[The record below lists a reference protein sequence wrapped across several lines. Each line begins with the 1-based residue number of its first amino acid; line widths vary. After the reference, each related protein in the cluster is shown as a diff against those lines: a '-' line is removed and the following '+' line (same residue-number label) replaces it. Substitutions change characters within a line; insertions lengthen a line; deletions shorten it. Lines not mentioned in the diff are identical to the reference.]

1 MATATIAIVVDPSRA
16 STPARTIR
24 KDLDDIADAG
34 ARAERGAARMGQTA
48 NDNLRQMSRSAQMA
62 SESFRLLAASIVA
75 LGLGALVANF
85 IRMADAMTKMTSQ
98 LRLVTKSTAEL
109 ADVQEKLF
117 RMAQASRSDLE
128 ATVTL
133 YTRLARSTA
142 DMKLGQEKLLSVTD
156 TINKAFVVSGA
167 SAEEAANAI
176 RQLSQG
182 LASGAL
188 RGDEFNAVAEQAPII
203 LDAIAAS
210 TGRSRGEL
218 RKLAADGKITGDVI
232 VQSMLNMREK
242 IDADFSKMALTVGQS
257 MTVLGNSVTNAVGQI
272 DKYFGISSG
281 IAKGI
286 IAISSAV
293 DVLAG
298 NLELVADVA
307 YVAGVA
313 LFTAFGPTIAG
324 AVVSLA
330 VALGTTVMAA
340 IRAISAAMMA
350 NPILAIITAL
360 MTAIAVAYR
369 FRDEIKKAIG
379 IDIPAIA
386 KDVGNTIIGVF
397 VGAYEAVV
405 ATWNQLPAAF
415 LDIFTMAMNFAIDK
429 VQAGVNA
436 IVGALNVIPG
446 VDLETADLSGFKGT
460 SSGAAGQVLDK
471 ASGAFKSAMAVDYI
485 GQLSSAMTTLS
496 QASTEAIGPTA
507 EVAANVSLGAGS
519 ADKAS
524 KAFANLTKNARDQ
537 IAELKVQAQ
546 TVGMGTRALE
556 GMRFEQ
562 ELLNKATD
570 NGRKLTPALRAE
582 IRKLADEYGAAK
594 EALAEATLAN
604 DLMFEA
610 QTVSFS
616 RVEQFV
622 AGSMRDLYGNEWQ
635 SHMDSALAKQIRMN
649 DVMARSKERLEDVQ
663 SVIGSS
669 IGDALNEVFSGGI
682 KSFDEFLDHVTEGFA
697 SIAENSIAGLFD
709 FSAEGI
715 LAGLGQGGASGDPWA
730 GTREIGS
737 QIADG
742 VEKGA
747 QTGTAT
753 GLVSVFKMFGM
764 SNSGATAAGGVV
776 GAAAGGFGAGYQS
789 ANPLMGAVQGGLGGL
804 GLGVSLA
811 SSGVLTGALAGSM
824 VMPVIGTIVGAIA
837 GALGGLLGSASEKKQ
852 EKADAAAQLKTQNA
866 ALTQI
871 LQVGQG
877 KGVGEYQKNYQE
889 FEDSANKLQSL
900 AHKAGDPRFSEIGD
914 AIDNTFNIMNKEFL
928 GRLEGF
934 NQALRD
940 GLGKNSPFE
949 QGRTAIMGM
958 REELKGWIADVEY
971 MSRKAGEVNGTGLS
985 EAEIQNRIVETQRA
999 AQQYALAQ
1007 LTGAKE
1013 LSSVAAEILRVQGAA
1028 VALQDTLE
1036 QLGMSSEEAATAIAD
1051 GVNVAMQ
1058 KLRDSFMA
1066 GVDSRF
1072 YDASGK
1078 GYLNDLRDEIAATK
1092 AMMQDSAALGD
1103 IGIERIRET
1112 FMLLSQTI
1120 VDDAGLSAD
1129 QVAEANRVLADA
1141 LAEIGLTVP
1150 QAMLESA
1157 EEVAKSFDRNALS
1170 AKINSAN
1177 GKGYLNQ
1184 FTDLQGEIGTLM
1196 KSASSI
1202 ADAELIGQYS
1212 IAAARQ
1218 IAESSGLT
1226 SDALRGLADDFPQ
1239 FARSLVS
1246 VADEMDDAAKRAAAA
1261 ERAAQAAAAA
1271 AARRAAILGLTPGL
1285 LERTQGQAASQD
1297 WQLDQLRV
1305 GNASLSGIRSA
1316 GSITEARQQLEAF
1329 IATIKRTGMS
1339 AEDIT
1344 GASQLAYQVFD
1355 DVAASLENAAQSAAG
1370 LVDSLTDLSVRVT
1383 ETLTANTEKLIS
1395 ELKSTF
1401 DSGWEDLRRRRDDF
1415 YDAAAGARSYVYGLA
1430 TDSTNPQGA
1439 FAIEQQRFR
1448 SAAAAAQGGDPGA
1461 LRGLTSQADSY
1472 RQAAQQFYPGGTL
1485 QYHNIV
1491 EEIRSVLGT
1500 GADAAEDR
1508 GADVAEKMDDLLD
1521 AYNAQKAQLE
1531 SLLEEYRKTVGDAF
1545 DALIEELAQQKDA
1558 TALVARIVGELT
1570 DIMGKDKVTADLVAA
1585 VVRLTATETAN
1596 GDKLDKI
1603 ASRIGRVA

>member
-48 NDNLRQMSRSAQMA
+48 NDNLRQMTRSAAAA
-62 SESFRLLAASIVA
+62 SDAFRLLAASIAA
-75 LGLGALVANF
+75 LGLGVLIATF
-85 IRMADAMTKMTSQ
+85 IRMADAMSKMTSQ

-142 DMKLGQEKLLSVTD
+142 DMKLGQEKLLAVTD

-210 TGRSRGEL
+210 TGKTRGEL

-257 MTVLGNSVTNAVGQI
+257 MTVLRNSVTNAVGQV

-281 IAKGI
+281 IAKGV

-293 DVLAG
+293 DVLAR
-298 NLELVADVA
+298 NLDLVADVA

-313 LFTAFGPTIAG
+313 LFTAFGPAIAS
-324 AVVSLA
+324 AVATLA
-330 VALGTTVMAA
+330 VALGTAVVGA
-340 IRAISAAMMA
+340 IRAITAAMMA
-350 NPILAIITAL
+350 NPILALITAL

-397 VGAYEAVV
+397 VGAYEAVIAV
-405 ATWNQLPAAF
+405 WDMLPAAF
-415 LDIFTMAMNFAIDK
+415 LDIFTRAMNFALDK
-429 VQAGVNA
+429 VQTGING
-436 IVGALNVIPG
+436 IIGALNMIPG
-446 VDLETADLSGFKGT
+446 MDLGTADLSQYKGT
-460 SSGAAGQVLDK
+460 PSGAAGGALD
-471 ASGAFKSAMAVDYI
+471 AATGAFNAAMSVDYI
-485 GQLSSAMTTLS
+485 GQLSAAMTTLS
-496 QASTEAIGPTA
+496 QASTEAITPTA
-507 EVAANVSLGAGS
+507 EVAANVSLGAGA

-546 TVGMGTRALE
+546 TVGLGTRALE

-570 NGRKLTPALRAE
+570 NGRKLTPALRTE

-610 QTVSFS
+610 QTVTFS

-635 SHMDSALAKQIRMN
+635 SHMDSALAKQMRMN
-649 DVMARSKERLEDVQ
+649 DVMGRSMERLQDVQ
-663 SVIGSS
+663 KVIGSS

-682 KSFDEFLDHVTEGFA
+682 KSFDEFLDHVTEGLA

-715 LAGLGQGGASGDPWA
+715 LGGLGQGGSGGDPWA
-730 GTREIGS
+730 GSREIGS

-789 ANPLMGAVQGGLGGL
+789 GNPLMGAVQGGLGGL

-811 SSGVLTGALAGSM
+811 SSGILTGALAGSM
-824 VMPVIGTIVGAIA
+824 VMPVIGTIIGAIA
-837 GALGGLLGSASEKKQ
+837 GALGGILGSSSEKKK
-852 EKADAAAQLKTQNA
+852 EKADAAAQLKQQNA
-866 ALTQI
+866 AVTQI
-871 LQVGQG
+871 LQVGEG
-877 KGVGEYQKNYQE
+877 KGVGELQKKYQE
-889 FEDSANKLQSL
+889 FEDNANKLQSL
-900 AHKAGDPRFSEIGD
+900 ANKAGDPRFSAIGD
-914 AIDNTFNIMNKEFL
+914 AIDNTFNIMNDEFL

-949 QGRTAIMGM
+949 QGRTAILGM

-971 MSRKAGEVNGTGLS
+971 MSRKAIEVNGIGLS
-985 EAEIQNRIVETQRA
+985 ETEIQSRIAETQRA

-1013 LSSVAAEILRVQGAA
+1013 LSTVAAEILRVQGAA

-1036 QLGMSSEEAATAIAD
+1036 QLGMSSADAAAAIAD

-1058 KLRDSFMA
+1058 KLRDQFME
-1066 GVDSRF
+1066 GVDRRF

-1078 GYLNDLRDEIAATK
+1078 GYLNDLRDEIEATK
-1092 AMMQDSAALGD
+1092 TMMQESAAAGD

-1112 FMLLSQTI
+1112 FTLLSQTI
-1120 VDDAGLSAD
+1120 VDDAGLSAS

-1141 LAEIGLTVP
+1141 LAEIGLTIP
-1150 QAMLESA
+1150 QAMVEA
-1157 EEVAKSFDRNALS
+1157 ADQIAAFDGDALR

-1184 FTDLQGEIGTLM
+1184 FADLGKEIDTLF
-1196 KSASSI
+1196 KSTSSLADVGLI
-1202 ADAELIGQYS
+1202 AQYS
-1212 IAAARQ
+1212 SAAARQ
-1218 IAESSGLT
+1218 IAESSGL
-1226 SDALRGLADDFPQ
+1226 SSQALRDLADDFPQ
-1239 FARSLVS
+1239 FARSLLS
-1246 VADEMDDAAKRAAAA
+1246 VADDMDTAARQAAEA
-1261 ERAAQAAAAA
+1261 ERAAAAAAAA

-1285 LERTQGQAASQD
+1285 IERTQGQAASQD
-1297 WQLDQLRV
+1297 WQLGQLRV
-1305 GNASLSGIRSA
+1305 GNASLAGIRSA
-1316 GSITEARQQLEAF
+1316 QSIGDARQQLESF

-1355 DVAASLENAAQSAAG
+1355 DVAASLENAAQSATG
-1370 LVDSLTDLSVRVT
+1370 LVDSLTDLSTRVT
-1383 ETLTANTEKLIS
+1383 ETLTANTERLIA
-1395 ELKSTF
+1395 ELKATF
-1401 DSGWEDLRRRRDDF
+1401 NSGWDDLRRRRDDF

-1430 TDSTNPQGA
+1430 TDSTNPQQQ

-1448 SAAAAAQGGDPGA
+1448 AAAAAAQGGDPGA
-1461 LRGLTSQADSY
+1461 LRALTSQADSY

-1500 GADAAEDR
+1500 GADAAEGR

-1531 SLLEEYRKTVGDAF
+1531 SLLEQYRTTVGDAF
-1545 DALIEELAQQKDA
+1545 EALIDELAQQKDA

-1570 DIMGKDKVTADLVAA
+1570 DIMGKDKVTTELVAA
-1585 VVRLTATETAN
+1585 VIRLTATETAN

-1603 ASRIGRVA
+1603 ANRIGRAA